1 MESYLWAFA
10 VAAVVLGGIGL
21 GLYRES
27 QRRAE
32 RRSSPGAPLSRPLPA
47 DVLQRARE
55 RIDAGKRVLAVKELR
70 EATGYDL
77 RSAKAVVDALSEGRS
92 VPTLGES
99 AED

>member
-1 MESYLWAFA
+1 MDGYLWAFA
-10 VAAVVLGGIGL
+10 AAAVVLAGIGL

-47 DVLQRARE
+47 DVLDRVQE
-55 RIDAGKRVLAVKELR
+55 RVDAGKPVLAIKELR

-99 AED
+99 AGD